1 MVGTYESFTDKK
13 ENSLQRKMM
22 GEQTCHKKEEVSSR
36 LHLIQ
41 IIF

>member
-22 GEQTCHKKEEVSSR
+22 EEQTWQKRSKPYQGS
-36 LHLIQ
+36 I
-41 IIF
+41 